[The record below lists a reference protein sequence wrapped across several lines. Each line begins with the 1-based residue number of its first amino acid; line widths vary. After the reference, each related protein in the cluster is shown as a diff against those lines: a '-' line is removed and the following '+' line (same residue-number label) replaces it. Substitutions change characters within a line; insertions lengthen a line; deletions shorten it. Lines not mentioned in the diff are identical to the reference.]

1 MSVRLS
7 SHPLCLCVC
16 LLLSVQHCTGR
27 DLLAKIVQ
35 HGCGLLRCL
44 LQLWE
49 WAYRRL
55 VQYAAFRRMFL
66 RGADVKA
73 LLSPAATK
81 AVLGLSSDAASAAA
95 IASAALPA
103 SVASTAVATPAAPAS
118 IAIVSLLPSASA
130 TADSTAIVAPAAA
143 HADSASAAA
152 SAAAED
158 DLDVF
163 APPSDASS
171 FSTRLAHISYTMY
184 RARQVLR
191 LGRWIYDIP
200 DVRDSALELWYGVS
214 EEKSAETQEAEEEWE
229 SVT

>member
-1 MSVRLS
+1 M
-7 SHPLCLCVC
+7 
-16 LLLSVQHCTGR
+16 
-27 DLLAKIVQ
+27 Q

-66 RGADVKA
+66 RGADVKT
-73 LLSPAATK
+73 LL
-81 AVLGLSSDAASAAA
+81 
-95 IASAALPA
+95 
-103 SVASTAVATPAAPAS
+103 PAAPAAKAVLPTVVAPSPATGPASHS
-118 IAIVSLLPSASA
+118 IAIVSLLPASTGGA
-130 TADSTAIVAPAAA
+130 SEI
-143 HADSASAAA
+143 ADSAAVAPSAAT
-152 SAAAED
+152 AAAAAVED

-171 FSTRLAHISYTMY
+171 LSTRLAHVSYTMY

-191 LGRWIYDIP
+191 LGRWLYDIP

-214 EEKSAETQEAEEEWE
+214 MEEKSAETQEAEEEWE
-229 SVT
+229 SEHTHSTARTAHSHSQRPAARES